1 VDSTR
6 EALRTLEEHPVDIIL
21 SDHKM
26 PGMTGLQFLACTAKR
41 WPDTLRFLIT
51 GWTASIPEREIRA
64 LGIRAVIPK
73 PWDDT
78 ALKEI
83 LRKAVKDLGGL
94 GFSECRSDCSEI
106 SPALAVYLFEGRRLR
121 YSRSVFCVFLAP
133 MASTRKPPRSLR
145 A

>member
-1 VDSTR
+1 MRDAGRPPLLLIVDDEQQILSALRRSLRREGYEIIAVDSIR

-26 PGMTGLQFLACTAKR
+26 PGMTGLQFLASTAKR

-51 GWTASIPEREIRA
+51 GWTASIPEAEIRA

-83 LRKAVKDLGGL
+83 LRKAIKDLG
-94 GFSECRSDCSEI
+94 
-106 SPALAVYLFEGRRLR
+106 
-121 YSRSVFCVFLAP
+121 
-133 MASTRKPPRSLR
+133 
-145 A
+145 

>member
-1 VDSTR
+1 MRDTGRPPLLLIVDDEQQILSALRRSLRREGFEIIAVDSTR

-26 PGMTGLQFLACTAKR
+26 PGMTGLQFLARTARR

-51 GWTASIPEREIRA
+51 GWTASIPEEEIRA

-78 ALKEI
+78 TLKEI
-83 LRKAVKDLGGL
+83 LRKALKDL
-94 GFSECRSDCSEI
+94 D
-106 SPALAVYLFEGRRLR
+106 
-121 YSRSVFCVFLAP
+121 
-133 MASTRKPPRSLR
+133 
-145 A
+145 

>member
-1 VDSTR
+1 VRGTGRAPLLLIVDDEEQILSSLRRSLRREGFEIIAVDSTR

-26 PGMTGLQFLACTAKR
+26 PGMTGLQFLAHTAKR
-41 WPDTLRFLIT
+41 WPDTLRLLIT
-51 GWTASIPEREIRA
+51 GWTASIPEEEIRA

-83 LRKAVKDLGGL
+83 LRKALKDLG
-94 GFSECRSDCSEI
+94 
-106 SPALAVYLFEGRRLR
+106 
-121 YSRSVFCVFLAP
+121 
-133 MASTRKPPRSLR
+133 
-145 A
+145 

>member
-1 VDSTR
+1 MRDTGRAPLLLIVDDEQQILSALRRSLRREGFEIIAVDSTR

-51 GWTASIPEREIRA
+51 GWTASIPEEEIRG

-83 LRKAVKDLGGL
+83 LRKALKDLG
-94 GFSECRSDCSEI
+94 
-106 SPALAVYLFEGRRLR
+106 
-121 YSRSVFCVFLAP
+121 
-133 MASTRKPPRSLR
+133 
-145 A
+145 

>member
-1 VDSTR
+1 VRGTGRAPLLLIVDDEQQILSALRRSLRREGFEIIGVDSTR

-83 LRKAVKDLGGL
+83 LRKALKDLG
-94 GFSECRSDCSEI
+94 
-106 SPALAVYLFEGRRLR
+106 
-121 YSRSVFCVFLAP
+121 
-133 MASTRKPPRSLR
+133 
-145 A
+145 